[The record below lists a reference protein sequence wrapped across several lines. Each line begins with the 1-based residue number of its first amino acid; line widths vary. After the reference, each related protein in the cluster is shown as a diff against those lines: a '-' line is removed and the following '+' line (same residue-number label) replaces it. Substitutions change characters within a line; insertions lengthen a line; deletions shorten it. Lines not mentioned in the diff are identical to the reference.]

1 LSLINISFSELGVI
15 SSTLFEHVETNI
27 VGLLTRSKLDSGTAL
42 KYATILRTNIL
53 GKDKQEKVNSIVV
66 LAKLL
71 DCILGTEAVS
81 NDYVSVFDNVLVSAL
96 FCVVSINMSTETY
109 KSILKITVVLISGGI
124 FPQHDITFEN
134 YLPLYET
141 LIDCLDVIDIITQ
154 KLYLQDNKITYNSIK
169 LVTDL
174 INQALVFEYS
184 GIITIAARLKHVKFF
199 STVGNLIETDDQVI
213 LDAID
218 NLQLSYFNLN
228 ENLNYTKFN
237 MSIKSHQIMLNNLFS
252 CLEVALNE
260 NGTSATPEEYVR
272 AGFTANPK
280 KFILENYSILSA
292 MNLKVFLKD
301 PNFTFKKRYQ
311 EELMMK
317 GHGHTFPIGIFIE
330 KCSAMWLDVIH
341 NPNEY
346 PYISNSVLSWEL
358 MIYASMNSSLII
370 WLETEAELGNQV
382 DVEKIIVLLLS
393 NVYQFEQELAK
404 HDKSI
409 EDCLEVSSKANV
421 KEMRHDQ
428 VAILK
433 KQYAEQWRLRFNEF
447 DKNLRQE
454 VLDFVAEQR
463 VIQLLKGS
471 WVYTEAHG
479 EQMLSKVPK
488 NLNIPVYYYIT
499 LSPNRQQILFK
510 EYADKPVVDPNYDE
524 LEDHFVRLS
533 DIAHFESST
542 VGQKM
547 GDDDKRKNTMLISIR
562 GTISYEKITLLDAKK
577 KKLLSFYTDT
587 EVNKFVWL
595 DGLKMLKGMNKPGQI
610 SEDTAKQIDSLI
622 EIRSAT
628 QLLTLEDEKLGGV
641 IANDE
646 DSDDEFY
653 DLAQLS
659 KVTKDFHYL

>member
-1 LSLINISFSELGVI
+1 
-15 SSTLFEHVETNI
+15 
-27 VGLLTRSKLDSGTAL
+27 
-42 KYATILRTNIL
+42 L

-71 DCILGTEAVS
+71 DCILGTETVS
-81 NDYVSVFDNVLVSAL
+81 NDYASVFDHVLFSAL
-96 FCVVSINMSTETY
+96 FCVVSVNMSTETY
-109 KSILKITVVLISGGI
+109 KAIIKISVILISGGI
-124 FPQHDITFEN
+124 FPQDDITFESF
-134 YLPLYET
+134 LPLYET
-141 LIDCLDVIDIITQ
+141 LIDYLDVIDIITQ

-184 GIITIAARLKHVKFF
+184 GIITIVARLKHVKFF

-228 ENLNYTKFN
+228 ENLNYTKVN
-237 MSIKSHQIMLNNLFS
+237 MSVKSHQILVNNLIA
-252 CLEVALNE
+252 CLQVALNE
-260 NGTSATPEEYVR
+260 NGTSATPEEYMR

-280 KFILENYSILSA
+280 KFIVENYSVLSA
-292 MNLKVFLKD
+292 MNLKIFLKD

-317 GHGHTFPIGIFIE
+317 GHGYTFPIGVFIE
-330 KCSAMWLDVIH
+330 KCSAMWLEVIH
-341 NPNEY
+341 NPSEY
-346 PYISNSVLSWEL
+346 PYISNSILSWEL
-358 MIYASMNSSLII
+358 MIYSSMNSSLVI
-370 WLETEAELGNQV
+370 WLETKAELGNQV
-382 DVEKIIVLLLS
+382 DVDKVIVLLLS
-393 NVYQFEQELAK
+393 TVYRFEQELAR

-409 EDCLEVSSKANV
+409 EDCLEISSKSNV
-421 KEMRHDQ
+421 KEMRRDQ

-433 KQYAEQWRLRFNEF
+433 KQYAEQWRTRLNEF
-447 DKNLRQE
+447 DRNLRQE

-479 EQMLSKVPK
+479 ELMLSKTQK
-488 NLNIPVYYYIT
+488 KLNVPVYYYIT

-510 EYADKPVVDPNYDE
+510 EYADKPVVDPNYDD
-524 LEDHFVRLS
+524 LEENSVRVS
-533 DIAHFESST
+533 DIVHFESSK

-547 GDDDKRKNTMLISIR
+547 GDDDKKKNTMLISIR
-562 GTISYEKITLLDAKK
+562 GTISYEKITLLDANKN
-577 KKLLSFYTDT
+577 KLLSFYTDT

-610 SEDTAKQIDSLI
+610 SEDTTKQIDSLI

-628 QLLTLEDEKLGGV
+628 QLLALEDEKLGDV
-641 IANDE
+641 ITSND

-659 KVTKDFHYL
+659 KVTKEFHYL